1 MSIQCSAC
9 LFSLGDDISTFNHHM
24 YLSGLTCDII
34 SYDDESEAD
43 YELLASSNELYAN
56 LALSG
61 SGGAGIWRAA
71 PDDFLDDIIF
81 WEFDLM
87 DSEMTGSI
95 VEYSFTVGNA
105 ASITVELQHRKISNQ
120 WIQLTE
126 VSLNIID
133 Y

>member
-1 MSIQCSAC
+1 
-9 LFSLGDDISTFNHHM
+9 M

-34 SYDDESEAD
+34 SYDDESEED

-61 SGGAGIWRAA
+61 SDGAGIWRAA

-105 ASITVELQHRKISNQ
+105 ARITVELQHRKISNQ